1 MNPPYPSP
9 HGNGAPGPPNG
20 PSIYGSAGG
29 PVGPGGGAGV
39 GGGVGGPSSAEW
51 SNVLGQ
57 LDNLA
62 RTQAAMQQHMSNLS
76 ADYQAVIG
84 EMINFQRNMVAQ
96 DQLMQN
102 MIQYLVSLEAGES
115 RLSIFHRSV
124 DAKSLFFALGEKKKQ
139 IQINAAR
146 LRRKTRRR
154 PMFLPRRRKSSSR
167 PTPKSPARRTIKW
180 PT

>member
-124 DAKSLFFALGEKKKQ
+124 DAKSLFFALGEIKNKFRSTQ
-139 IQINAAR
+139 LDFDAR
-146 LRRKTRRR
+146 LVGALCS
-154 PMFLPRRRKSSSR
+154 FLAGAKAHLVLHRSR
-167 PTPKSPARRTIKW
+167 PRVVRSNG
-180 PT
+180 

>member
-115 RLSIFHRSV
+115 RLLIMQRSI
-124 DAKSLFFALGEKKKQ
+124 DQEKSLFFPREKKTP
-139 IQINAAR
+139 QINAAR

>member
-9 HGNGAPGPPNG
+9 HGNGAAGPPNG

-29 PVGPGGGAGV
+29 PVGTGGGV

-51 SNVLGQ
+51 SSVLGQ

-96 DQLMQN
+96 DHLMQN
-102 MIQYLVSLEAGES
+102 MIQYLVSLEAGQCQ
-115 RLSIFHRSV
+115 RLIC
-124 DAKSLFFALGEKKKQ
+124 
-139 IQINAAR
+139 AAR
-146 LRRKTRRR
+146 LTRSLYSLRK
-154 PMFLPRRRKSSSR
+154 
-167 PTPKSPARRTIKW
+167 
-180 PT
+180 